1 MSKIFK
7 KSIIFFIVL
16 VIFLGVF
23 AIPVKATVDTGFR
36 INSGDYYITLNEDG
50 SARIIENWY
59 LEYFKDGDTFNF
71 RHVLKNTKEIA
82 ESTTLKDLN
91 VYIDEVICEETQNDE
106 YQKDYTYNLSEN
118 NKSYNITTFLK
129 SKENDIRHI
138 TITYT
143 LKDLVKSIDGKY
155 YFVNLDL
162 FPVMRDR
169 TIKDV
174 SATIRL
180 HNDEKIELIEN
191 PYLYPIFAVAS
202 VEGNELKTHL
212 SDLKETTYKISFKIS
227 NDCFNI
233 PTEKIISEEDLP
245 KNENPFI
252 TFLVIIISYFILC
265 IITIKFAKKTLKV
278 HLTKKRIL
286 FSILTIFIGSICPPN
301 GIMGIFIAIWLFIII
316 CCGFKQEDIIIQLS
330 ENIKDLEKDESI
342 STTIIY
348 KYKNIIDYRKLL
360 DYTMPFAHLSFFI
373 RLADAHQKHIL
384 AFEDNGDIKFNL
396 KTIDKKDPLFKI
408 LSHIK
413 KYCDKKKIQYK
424 IDNKETIT
432 FSLEI
437 IKEYFKDI
445 KNYRYVFQ
453 IFHPTMYNVIDDF
466 RAKVKD
472 KQERKE
478 FQDDC
483 LKLISMVEV
492 LNEKNISFEELIKI
506 PISPESY
513 LNFIRND
520 LEKEPNGD
528 NYSLV
533 DFALYDIYKKHVEIC
548 KKKKYNK
555 DTGMPEN

>member
-1 MSKIFK
+1 MRHFTFIILFSIFT
-7 KSIIFFIVL
+7 
-16 VIFLGVF
+16 
-23 AIPVKATVDTGFR
+23 IPVKATVYTGFR

-50 SARIIENWY
+50 SARIVENWY
-59 LEYFKDGDTFNF
+59 LEYFKDGDTFDF
-71 RHVLKNTKEIA
+71 RYVLKNTKEIA
-82 ESTTLKDLN
+82 KSTVLEDLN
-91 VYIDEVICEETQNDE
+91 VYIDEVICEETQSDE
-106 YQKDYTYNLSEN
+106 YQEDYTYNLSEN
-118 NKSYNITTFLK
+118 DKSYNITTFLK

-169 TIKDV
+169 TMKDV

-252 TFLVIIISYFILC
+252 TFLVIIISYFVLC

-301 GIMGIFIAIWLFIII
+301 GIIGIFIAIWLFIII
-316 CCGFKQEDIIIQLS
+316 CCGFKEEDTYIQIT
-330 ENIKDLEKDESI
+330 ENIEEMRKDPGIATNITYKYRNTIDYKDL
-342 STTIIY
+342 
-348 KYKNIIDYRKLL
+348 IDFTVPK
-360 DYTMPFAHLSFFI
+360 MHLIFFMRI
-373 RLADAHQKHIL
+373 ADAHQRRML
-384 AFEDNGDIKFNL
+384 NLSENGDITFKL
-396 KTIDKKDPLFKI
+396 KENKESLFKV

-413 KYCDKKKIQYK
+413 KYCDKKKIEYK
-424 IDNKETIT
+424 IDSKENIT

-437 IKEYFKDI
+437 LKKYFENI
-445 KNYRYVFQ
+445 NNYRYVYQ
-453 IFHPTMYNVIDDF
+453 TFHPTMYNIIDNF
-466 RAKVKD
+466 NKKEKD
-472 KQERKE
+472 KKVRKE
-478 FQDDC
+478 FLDDC
-483 LKLISMVEV
+483 LMLASIIEV
-492 LNEKNISFEELIKI
+492 PNENNISFSEIIKD
-506 PISPESY
+506 PINPNSY
-513 LNFIRND
+513 ISFIRNN
-520 LEKEPNGD
+520 LENEPVKNKN
-528 NYSLV
+528 NYEAI
-533 DFALYDIYKKHVEIC
+533 DFALYEIYKKHVTIC
-548 KKKKYNK
+548 KKKKCDIY
-555 DTGMPEN
+555 TGLNLNGKE